1 VGHVLTFMA
10 YLMGEADWKT
20 EKRSI
25 LSGALVLLVFCAAV
39 GYLAGSTGPG
49 S

>member
-1 VGHVLTFMA
+1 VRHVFTFTA
-10 YLMGEADWKT
+10 YLIGEADWKT

-25 LSGALVLLVFCAAV
+25 LAGALVLLVFCAAV